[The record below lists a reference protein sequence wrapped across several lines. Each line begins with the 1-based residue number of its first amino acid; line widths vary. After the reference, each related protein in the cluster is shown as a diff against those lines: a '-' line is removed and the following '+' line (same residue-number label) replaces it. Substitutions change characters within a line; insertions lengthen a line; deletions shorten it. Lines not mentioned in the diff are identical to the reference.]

1 MSFKYNPSELVD
13 VANEQQINSRITET
27 PLEPQRGS
35 MDTGVIYMADVAN
48 DSRFVQAN
56 FQEPLTRYAVAGW
69 DKTDLYA
76 ELQTV
81 APELPVSRRFEYK
94 AWVNAEAFYYDA
106 DDTRAMGADFKR
118 VEYTSSK
125 VLGKTINRGLVVRL
139 DLDEVAQQPN
149 WEEFYTGM
157 LMRRIQ
163 RNVLV
168 RFYTLVA
175 ATATSTSLTWT
186 PGLSVDPDGDLATA
200 LLAARNASG
209 VSPNRVVYGE
219 TGWNKRFNAY
229 RADANTARFYNSQIQ
244 PADLAKTMMVDSL
257 IVSKSRY
264 QSTAS
269 AKTETVGSNFFA
281 FVVNDPSVE
290 DPSNFKRF
298 VTPTLT
304 GGPVRM
310 FRTQVTDKL
319 VDLGIEYY
327 DLLAAT
333 YTGGVRQGA
342 IA

>member
-1 MSFKYNPSELVD
+1 
-13 VANEQQINSRITET
+13 
-27 PLEPQRGS
+27 
-35 MDTGVIYMADVAN
+35 MDHGVIYMADVAN

-81 APELPVSRRFEYK
+81 APELMVSRRFEYK
-94 AWVNAEAFYYDA
+94 AWTNADAFNYDS
-106 DDTRAMGADFKR
+106 DDTRAIGADFKQ
-118 VEYTSSK
+118 VEYTSTK
-125 VLGKTINRGLVVRL
+125 VLGKTVNRGLVVRL
-139 DLDEVAQQPN
+139 DLDEVASQPN
-149 WEEFYTGM
+149 WEEFYTGL

-163 RNVLV
+163 RNTLV

-209 VSPNRVVYGE
+209 LSPNRVVYGD

-229 RADANTARFYNSQIQ
+229 RADANTGRFYNSAAKPQ
-244 PADLAKTMMVDSL
+244 DLAATMMVDSL

-264 QSTAS
+264 QSSAS
-269 AKTETVGSNFFA
+269 AKTEAVGSNFFC

-310 FRTQVTDKL
+310 FRNQVNEKK
-319 VDLGIEYY
+319 VELGIEYY
-327 DLLAAT
+327 DLIAAT

>member
-1 MSFKYNPSELVD
+1 MSFKYSQFEMAE
-13 VANEQQINSRITET
+13 VANEHQMISRITET
-27 PLEPQRGS
+27 PLEPARGG
-35 MDTGVIYMADVAN
+35 MDTGVIYQADVAN
-48 DSRFVQAN
+48 DSRFVQAF

-94 AWVNAEAFYYDA
+94 TYSNPEAFYYDA
-106 DDTRAMGADFKR
+106 DDTRGIGADFKR

-125 VLGKTINRGLVVRL
+125 VQGKTINRGLVIRL
-139 DLDEVAQQPN
+139 DLDEVAAQPN

-186 PGLSVDPDGDLATA
+186 AGNSVDPDGDLATA

-209 VSPNRVVYGE
+209 LSPNRVVYGD
-219 TGWNKRFNAY
+219 TGWNKRMLAY
-229 RADANTARFYNSQIQ
+229 RADGNTARFYNSQVK
-244 PADLAKTMMVDSL
+244 PADLAASLMVDSL

-264 QSTAS
+264 QSSAS
-269 AKTETVGSNFFA
+269 AKTEMVGSNYFC
-281 FVVNDPSVE
+281 FVVNDPSME

-298 VTPTLT
+298 VSPTLT